1 MVPKLLTYTGRD
13 CLSDM
18 PSNPPPVFVFNVMFM
33 GHMYQRSMLAHLE
46 VPPTLGGV
54 FRVALLIRG
63 PWRSSHIGR
72 VVVVAWV
79 VSPVPSSSSYSR
91 LQIRQIS
98 WNLMNKSSTGLYEL
112 QLQNCSNS
120 SFYQHFTISVN
131 KNDSQTPTET
141 QNLNFENNYWAV
153 EHTSQC
159 K

>member
-98 WNLMNKSSTGLYEL
+98 WNLMNKSSTGVSMKINFNFRTALIVNFTSISPF
-112 QLQNCSNS
+112 QLIK
-120 SFYQHFTISVN
+120 TIVRYPQ
-131 KNDSQTPTET
+131 KLKT
-141 QNLNFENNYWAV
+141 
-153 EHTSQC
+153 
-159 K
+159 